1 MSQSL
6 ELLLAI
12 VVNVVSGLL
21 LYDIDKWR
29 MAKTNSIVSLQ
40 HPLIF

>member
-1 MSQSL
+1 MLGRGVLLMSQSL

-21 LYDIDKWR
+21 LYDIDKWLDD
-29 MAKTNSIVSLQ
+29 KDK
-40 HPLIF
+40 

>member
-21 LYDIDKWR
+21 LYDIDKWLDD
-29 MAKTNSIVSLQ
+29 KDK
-40 HPLIF
+40 